1 MWSIMNVIIKK
12 LTDNPKLLV
21 DVQNFLFK
29 QIKMELGY
37 DYVPEWHQDIIHLEE
52 YYIKPEKNNFFIAFN
67 ESNEIIAT
75 IGIRAYDKNFVE
87 FKGKY
92 SKEST
97 SSIWRLFVDKRYRR
111 CGLASKMFSVAE
123 DFAKNS
129 GFENIYLHTHKILP
143 GAIEFW
149 TKMGFIISLDAN
161 DELQT
166 VHMDKQIHS
175 IEITQANSTFS
186 YAMEF

>member
-21 DVQNFLFK
+21 SVQNFLFK
-29 QIKMELGY
+29 QIKMEMGY

-97 SSIWRLFVDKRYRR
+97 SSIWRLFVV
-111 CGLASKMFSVAE
+111 C
-123 DFAKNS
+123 
-129 GFENIYLHTHKILP
+129 
-143 GAIEFW
+143 
-149 TKMGFIISLDAN
+149 
-161 DELQT
+161 
-166 VHMDKQIHS
+166 
-175 IEITQANSTFS
+175 
-186 YAMEF
+186 